1 MSLDLKAELLRHL
14 RASRAGLIWKTDS
27 LSELDLRLP
36 RTPTGTSLLG
46 LVKHCA
52 YIQHGYFVDCL
63 GQSSE
68 LELVEVDFDA
78 DPNGDLYATADETAE
93 GIIALF
99 SRVNEVVDEVIERLP
114 LDAPGHVPWW
124 GADTTLGALLVHV
137 LDDVTRHAGQA
148 DIVRE
153 GIDSSAG
160 LRPGVDNLWE
170 PVGGWSEHVH
180 RLTQI
185 ARNASSGTRN

>member
-68 LELVEVDFDA
+68 LELVEVDFDRVRCPTGLPVSDA
-78 DPNGDLYATADETAE
+78 DLAE
-93 GIIALF
+93 VR
-99 SRVNEVVDEVIERLP
+99 RVP
-114 LDAPGHVPWW
+114 
-124 GADTTLGALLVHV
+124 
-137 LDDVTRHAGQA
+137 DVFHG
-148 DIVRE
+148 E
-153 GIDSSAG
+153 
-160 LRPGVDNLWE
+160 
-170 PVGGWSEHVH
+170 
-180 RLTQI
+180 
-185 ARNASSGTRN
+185 